1 MLLSDPFSI
10 DRFQVLSKVQVSR
23 SIDNLS
29 NLHSSLGL
37 AMRIICEVLYLSLP
51 HGCLYSVM
59 HSLQLAYCSYAT
71 MRVCALMGL
80 GYQSVCVCECMRRE
94 AMWFPYMGPQLAI
107 SCCLYP

>member
-1 MLLSDPFSI
+1 
-10 DRFQVLSKVQVSR
+10 
-23 SIDNLS
+23 
-29 NLHSSLGL
+29 
-37 AMRIICEVLYLSLP
+37 
-51 HGCLYSVM
+51 M

-80 GYQSVCVCECMRRE
+80 GYQSVCVCECVRRE